1 MIDKNKTNSQLYEE
15 VAKFLDKKVDEIRLW
30 ETDEN
35 NIKKDLKENSMNSEI
50 KSMQNNKVQFVQNKD
65 VTENVIPYIEN
76 GRFDKIN
83 YIMVF
88 VKYFDS
94 RMKTMIR
101 YIGPM
106 TVEED
111 DKLDSLQIYGL
122 LVFPETMKFHFF
134 IDFMP
139 FAVRY
144 ISTQCTFR
152 NATIISKIVLSRIQ
166 FHSDFHMTTTI

>member
-15 VAKFLDKKVDEIRLW
+15 VAKFFDKKVDEIRLW

-101 YIGPM
+101 YIGHI

-122 LVFPETMKFHFF
+122 LVFPETMKFNFFYSVHAFRCEIYINAMHIQKCNNHFQNCF
-134 IDFMP
+134 ISNSVP
-139 FAVRY
+139 F
-144 ISTQCTFR
+144 
-152 NATIISKIVLSRIQ
+152 
-166 FHSDFHMTTTI
+166 